1 MLNWITDLRLAL
13 RTLRRRPGFAAMVL
27 GTLALGIGCTTAL
40 FGVFRTVFLKPLP
53 LPHPTQLT
61 FIMEQSTF
69 GCCGPA
75 SGPDYTDWVARQRS
89 FSGLGIIS
97 PTSVTLTG
105 SGEAERLF
113 GTYASTSIFQML
125 GVAPLIGRTFTAD
138 DEIEPSVVVLSYGLW
153 QRRFGGRADVLGT
166 SIEIDQAPYT
176 IIGVMPRQFDV
187 PSPWLGTRHH
197 ELYIPFKRAWLDENR
212 GSHSWPVVARLLP
225 GTTLQAAQSDMD
237 RVMRELAQEY
247 PSTNSNRS
255 VKLFTAHDYMYG
267 RSGRELAYILGAA
280 VLVLLVACGNV
291 AGLQLARAA
300 GREAEL
306 AVRSAL
312 GASRRGLVRLL
323 FSESVVL
330 AAFGG
335 VAGIGVA
342 FVAVGGLRA
351 VLPPTMPRIADA
363 HVDGWSLLFA
373 IGASAFTAFAF
384 GIVPSVLATGSDV
397 AAELREGGY
406 GTRAPA
412 KQRARDYFIV
422 VQIALGLVLANGAV
436 LLVRSY
442 ERLRGQDM
450 GFKPDGVLTV
460 GISPSGDRYNDNATL
475 FNYYTDVL
483 QHVGAVP
490 GVEAVGTVTRLP
502 LAGGSNGNVLIEGH
516 PPHTGSDQGPL
527 VEVTSITGDY
537 FQAMGIRLLRG
548 RTLRPED
555 SIPTATNVVINHH
568 FAEEA
573 WPGADPLGKRFSFD
587 DTHPNWATV
596 VGVVDDVRQWGMEHA
611 PVSQVYYPF
620 PRGWTNSGYVIART
634 AGDPE
639 SLGPAV
645 RRAILAVDPT
655 QAPSDIRSM
664 NGRVDTAIAQRRF
677 YTTLIALFA
686 VAALVLAGAGVYG
699 TVSYYVARRTR
710 EMGIRMAL
718 GAARG
723 GIVGLVVRR
732 GVQLA
737 AFGVGLGLIGVWA
750 ARSLVGKLLYG
761 IGSLDPWTIVAGCV
775 ALSLV
780 AVAASALPAARAVSV
795 SPATALRAE

>member
-1 MLNWITDLRLAL
+1 MLTWISDLRLAL

-53 LPHPTQLT
+53 LPNPGQIT
-61 FIMEQSTF
+61 FIMEQASF

-97 PTSVTLTG
+97 PNSFTLTG
-105 SGEAERLF
+105 GGEAERVY
-113 GTYASTSIFQML
+113 GTLASASVFQLL
-125 GVAPLIGRTFTAD
+125 GVAPLIGRTFAAD
-138 DEIEPSVVVLSYGLW
+138 DEVEPSAVVLSYGLW
-153 QRRFGGRADVLGT
+153 QRRFGGRANILGT
-166 SIEIDQAPYT
+166 SIEIDQTPYT
-176 IIGVMPRQFDV
+176 VIGVMPRDFDV
-187 PSPWLGTRHH
+187 PSPWSGTRHH
-197 ELYIPFKRAWLDENR
+197 EIYLPFKRAWLEGNR

-247 PSTNSNRS
+247 PATNSNRS
-255 VKLFTAHDYMYG
+255 VKLFTAHQYMYG
-267 RSGRELAYILGAA
+267 TAGRELAYILGAA

-306 AVRSAL
+306 AVRAAL
-312 GASRRGLVRLL
+312 GASRVQLVRLL
-323 FSESVVL
+323 FSESIVL
-330 AAFGG
+330 AAVGG
-335 VAGIGVA
+335 VGGIIVA
-342 FVAVGGLRA
+342 FAAVGGLRA

-373 IGASAFTAFAF
+373 IAASAFTAFAF
-384 GIVPSVLATGSDV
+384 GIAPSVIATGSDV
-397 AAELREGGY
+397 AGELREGGY
-406 GTRAPA
+406 GTRAPR

-422 VQIALGLVLANGAV
+422 TQIALGLVLANGAA
-436 LLVRSY
+436 LLARSY
-442 ERLRGQDM
+442 VRLRTQEM

-460 GISPSGDRYNDNATL
+460 GIRPSGDRYNDNATV

-483 QHVGAVP
+483 RHVRAVP
-490 GVEAVGTVTRLP
+490 GVDAVGTITRLP

-516 PPHTGSDQGPL
+516 PPRTGSDQGPL

-555 SIPTATNVVINHH
+555 STFDATNVVINQH
-568 FAEEA
+568 FANEA
-573 WPGADPLGKRFSFD
+573 WPGADPLGKRFSFND
-587 DTHPNWATV
+587 NPPNWATV
-596 VGVVDDVRQWGMEHA
+596 VGVVDDIRQWGMEQP

-620 PRGWTNSGYVIART
+620 PRGWTNAGYVVVRT

-639 SLGPAV
+639 SLAPAV

-664 NGRVDTAIAQRRF
+664 DGRVGLAVAQRRF
-677 YTTLIALFA
+677 YTTLIVLFA
-686 VAALVLAGAGVYG
+686 VAALVLAGAGIYG
-699 TVSYYVARRTR
+699 TISYYVARRTR

-718 GAARG
+718 GAGSG

-737 AFGVGLGLIGVWA
+737 AVGVALGLIGVWA
-750 ARSLVGKLLYG
+750 ARTLVAKLLYG
-761 IGSLDPWTIVAGCV
+761 IGSLDPWTIAAGCV
-775 ALSLV
+775 TLTLV

-795 SPATALRAE
+795 SPALALRAE